1 MRRTLRFRGVW
12 RAGRRGAQKM
22 KRARGCRVVVYV
34 VKTPDFPFVFRCE
47 ARAVDSG
54 GGMFMIHKMGGLFLA
69 LVLLLF
75 ASPPAGGARA
85 ASGEAAEA
93 RDWTIVLG
101 EAARYVRGDA
111 KTPGLTQG
119 HLLLVRQIRARANDA
134 KARLQEE
141 LRLSRKLLRA
151 VGPPPPGGG
160 PPEARGLAE
169 KREGYQRRIAA
180 VRARIAEADL
190 ALVRAEEL
198 EEALSAARLERFLG
212 DMYSRTPIPFSP
224 GVIARGGPEM
234 MARLGRILRSPSDWR
249 AQLPPGA
256 GVGGVLLPGAVILI
270 FGAFLGWAIRRSV
283 LDMFGRDPNVPE
295 PSYARRFG
303 AAVAEGVGN
312 GALPGVILTALYVWV
327 TRPGALVS
335 GLFAGALASFLL
347 SALFFVGVVAFARA
361 FLSPD
366 QSTWRLTSQS
376 PADAQGAYRWILVLA
391 ALFSID
397 MFFSNIGH
405 EREGSAESMAVYAA
419 LFGVLEGL
427 FFVRLSRWE
436 LWRTEAA
443 SEGAARE
450 RGRAWRLACRT
461 ARGLAVVGVVAL
473 CAGYGV
479 FGRRLLTNLI
489 LTGLLLLVMAL
500 LRGLIRELVSWLSRS
515 AFVREKLRLSSGA
528 LGALRSWERA
538 MVDPLVLVLGVVLIV
553 PVWGVPADVLIRWT
567 AGVLTEFQV
576 GSVRISI
583 VDIVLAVL
591 VFFLAMAGVR
601 FLQRQLSERLLE
613 QTGLPSGVRHSL
625 NAGLGYAGVIVAVL
639 LSISVTGVDLS
650 NLALVAS
657 ALSVGIGFGLQNV
670 VNNFVSGLIL
680 LAERPVKVGDW
691 VRVGNHEGIVK
702 KIQFRATELETWQRA
717 SVIIPNA
724 EIVSTSV
731 VNLTHRDQYGRV
743 EVGVGV
749 AYDSDV
755 QKVREILLD
764 VARKNERVSEFPA
777 PGVVFRDFGESSLDF
792 ELRCFTSNVM
802 GRLGVGS
809 DLRFEIER
817 RLREAGV
824 EIPFPQR
831 VVHLTNPPEG
841 ERAEDP

>member
-1 MRRTLRFRGVW
+1 
-12 RAGRRGAQKM
+12 
-22 KRARGCRVVVYV
+22 
-34 VKTPDFPFVFRCE
+34 
-47 ARAVDSG
+47 
-54 GGMFMIHKMGGLFLA
+54 MFMIHKMGGLALA
-69 LVLLLF
+69 LTLLLS
-75 ASPPAGGARA
+75 APPPAGGAKS

-93 RDWTIVLG
+93 RDWTLVLE
-101 EAARYVRGDA
+101 EAARYLRGGA
-111 KTPGLTQG
+111 QTAGLTQG

-134 KARLQEE
+134 KARLEEE
-141 LRLSRKLLRA
+141 LRVSRKLLGA
-151 VGPPPPGGG
+151 VGPA
-160 PPEARGLAE
+160 PPEGGAPEAGGIAE

-198 EEALSAARLERFLG
+198 ENALSAARLERFLG
-212 DMYSRTPIPFSP
+212 EMSRRTPIPFSP
-224 GVIARGGPEM
+224 GVIARGVPEM
-234 MARLGRILRSPSDWR
+234 MARLTRILRSPSDWR
-249 AQLPPGA
+249 ARLPAGA

-283 LDMFGRDPNVPE
+283 LDMFGRDPNVAA

-303 AAVAEGVGN
+303 AALAGGA
-312 GALPGVILTALYVWV
+312 GDAALPGVVLAGLYVWV

-366 QSTWRLTSQS
+366 QSGWRLTRQS
-376 PADAQGAYRWILVLA
+376 PAAAQGAYRWILVLA
-391 ALFSID
+391 ALFSLD
-397 MFFSNIGH
+397 MFFSGAGH
-405 EREGSAESMAVYAA
+405 ERERTPEAMAVYAA
-419 LFGVLEGL
+419 VFGVLEGL

-436 LWRTEAA
+436 LWRDEAA
-443 SEGAARE
+443 PEGGE
-450 RGRAWRLACRT
+450 RGRAWRLACR
-461 ARGLAVVGVVAL
+461 AMRGLAAVGVLAL
-473 CAGYGV
+473 CAGYGA

-500 LRGLIRELVSWLSRS
+500 LRGLIGELVSWSGRS
-515 AFVREKLRLSSGA
+515 EFVRERLRLSSRA
-528 LGALRSWERA
+528 LAALRSWERA
-538 MVDPLVLVLGVVLIV
+538 LVDPIVLVLGAVLIV

-576 GSVRISI
+576 GSVRIS
-583 VDIVLAVL
+583 VVEVVLAVL
-591 VFFLAMAGVR
+591 VFFLAMAGAR
-601 FLQRQLSERLLE
+601 FLQRQVSERLLE

-625 NAGLGYAGVIVAVL
+625 NAGLGYAGVIVAAL
-639 LSISVTGVDLS
+639 LSISVTGIDLS

-691 VRVGNHEGIVK
+691 VRVGSHEGIVK

-724 EIVSTSV
+724 EIISTSV

-749 AYDSDV
+749 AYGSDV

-764 VARKNERVSEFPA
+764 VARENERVSAFPA
-777 PGVVFRDFGESSLDF
+777 PGVVFRDFGASSLDF
-792 ELRCFTSNVM
+792 ELRCFTPNVM
-802 GRLGVGS
+802 SRLGVGS

-817 RLREAGV
+817 RLREAGI

-831 VVHLTNPPEG
+831 VVHLMPPPEG
-841 ERAEDP
+841 GRAEDG